1 MPIIPEAIYCILAC
15 SKIGAIHTVIVS
27 RFGSYA
33 LQSRLTDSNTKL
45 LITSNKMLLRDRII
59 DLESIWLKAVDK
71 SKVNSI
77 ISVDGLGPHRDNRLI
92 EYSELLECTRETSCD
107 TEIMDSEDP
116 LFILY
121 TSGTTGIPKGTVH
134 VHPGFMVVLH
144 SKRLILST

>member
-1 MPIIPEAIYCILAC
+1 MIPR
-15 SKIGAIHTVIVS
+15 G
-27 RFGSYA
+27 
-33 LQSRLTDSNTKL
+33 
-45 LITSNKMLLRDRII
+45 RII

-77 ISVDGLGPHRDNRLI
+77 ISVDGLGPHSDNRLI
-92 EYSELLECTRETSCD
+92 GYSELLECTRETSCD

-134 VHPGFMVVLH
+134 VHGGFMVV
-144 SKRLILST
+144 STQQTAYTIDMTKLDVLFWYADIG